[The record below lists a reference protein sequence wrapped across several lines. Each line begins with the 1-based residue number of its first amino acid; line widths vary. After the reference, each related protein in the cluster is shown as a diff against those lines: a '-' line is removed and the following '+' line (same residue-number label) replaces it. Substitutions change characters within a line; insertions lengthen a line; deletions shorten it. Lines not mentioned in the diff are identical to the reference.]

1 MPDPTAWLNRMAIET
16 VHTSGINWDSVL
28 LIVCSIIV
36 AFITLTA
43 FLRQVIRSNRKEIN
57 DQIDRS
63 VKAMA
68 EILNIKFEDV
78 QRRLDNLERNRYG
91 RR

>member
-1 MPDPTAWLNRMAIET
+1 MMLAIDT
-16 VHTSGINWDSVL
+16 VRTTGINWDSVL
-28 LIVCSIIV
+28 LIICSVVV

-68 EILNIKFEDV
+68 EILNVKFEDV
-78 QRRLDNLERNRYG
+78 QRRLDALERRGYG